1 MEKPCVLVVEDSPD
15 LLELYALSLELA
27 GFDVR
32 QAANGVKALVSIS
45 EQKPEVIVTDLMM
58 PEMDGLMLI
67 KRLREDAA
75 LTNLPILVL
84 SAGSESYLD
93 KAQLAG
99 ATKVIPKPVDP
110 TLLWAEVWQLIA
122 DRATQQKTA

>member
-15 LLELYALSLELA
+15 ILEMYALSLDME
-27 GFDVR
+27 GFEVR
-32 QAANGVKALVSIS
+32 KAVNGLKALDSIN
-45 EQKPEVIVTDLMM
+45 ERKPDVVITDLMM

-67 KRLREDAA
+67 KRLRENAA
-75 LTNLPILVL
+75 LTDLPILVL
-84 SAGSESYLD
+84 SAGSEAYLD

-110 TLLWAEVWQLIA
+110 LCLGTEVWQLLLEE
-122 DRATQQKTA
+122 RAH

>member
-15 LLELYALSLELA
+15 LLELYALSLALVGLE
-27 GFDVR
+27 VR
-32 QAANGVKALVSIS
+32 QAANGLKALASIN
-45 EQKPEVIVTDLMM
+45 ERKPDVVITDLMM
-58 PEMDGLMLI
+58 PEMDGLTLI
-67 KRLREDAA
+67 ERVREDAA
-75 LTNLPILVL
+75 LADLPILVL

-110 TLLWAEVWQLIA
+110 TLLWAEVRQLIA
-122 DRATQQKTA
+122 EHSTT